1 MTQKFYFLSLLVG
14 LVCGMCFTSCCDT
27 DDVTP
32 VVPGGG
38 GEEVTLYLD
47 NEALPAGIIDPT
59 TGTIQ
64 LTEGGE
70 LTLPFVVEPAE
81 LASKIVLSSAD
92 PSIVEVNGMKLIAKK
107 PGKTTIY
114 ATAGNYTM
122 QYDVE
127 VKEKEIADV
136 YLKWNAN
143 QKTLVP
149 VEIPETAIKVQ
160 SVNSNINCPAG
171 TYVVEGDVT
180 ISGTITLN
188 GDVNLIIKD
197 GAKLTANRISGS
209 ASKYNLSIYGQAN
222 QTGQL
227 VVNSSDNAISKIT
240 TLEVHSCQ
248 VKATSSEHDCGGFY
262 DIGTIN
268 VYGGSVDAE
277 NTGDKGHGI
286 WLASNG
292 TMNIYGGEVK
302 AVGKGGDTDCSYGIT
317 CDSGSSST
325 VTVYGGKLWA
335 ECADNKAL
343 NNINL
348 TTGEGYTGTI
358 RYSSNKWSWSGTA
371 DPDAKYVKVEK
382 SEGEES

>member
-1 MTQKFYFLSLLVG
+1 MTQKFYYLSLLVG

-47 NEALPAGIIDPT
+47 YDKLPAGAFDPT

-92 PSIVEVNGMKLIAKK
+92 PSIVAVDGLKLIAKK

-122 QYDVE
+122 QYDVN

-136 YLKWNAN
+136 YLKWDAN
-143 QKTLVP
+143 QKELVAT
-149 VEIPETAIKVQ
+149 EIPAEVTTVENANAD
-160 SVNSNINCPAG
+160 VNWEAG

-180 ISGTITLN
+180 IGGEITLT

-197 GAKLTANRISGS
+197 GAKLTVNSITSNFN
-209 ASKYNLSIYGQAN
+209 NLSIYGQAK
-222 QTGQL
+222 QSGQL
-227 VVNSSDNAISKIT
+227 VVNNSGDAIYTIN
-240 TLEVHSCQ
+240 TLEVYGCQ
-248 VKATSSEHDCGGFY
+248 VTATSSIDGFGGFY
-262 DIGTIN
+262 NISTFN

-277 NTGDKGHGI
+277 NTSTQGYGI
-286 WLASNG
+286 SLADNG
-292 TMNIYGGEVK
+292 SMNIYGGEVK
-302 AVGKGGDTDCSYGIT
+302 AVGKGGDTDYSYGIT
-317 CDSGSSST
+317 GSSST
-325 VTVYGGKLWA
+325 VTVYGGKLYA
-335 ECADNKAL
+335 ECANNKAL
-343 NNINL
+343 GSSVTL
-348 TTGEGYTGTI
+348 TKGEGYTGTI

>member
-122 QYDVE
+122 QYDVN
-127 VKEKEIADV
+127 VKEMEIADV

-248 VKATSSEHDCGGFY
+248 VTATSSEHDCGGFY

>member
-248 VKATSSEHDCGGFY
+248 VTATSSEHDCGGFY